1 MCRLLAFTAKGENLP
16 KTKKLINAF
25 MKASENDPYLNQIT
39 GGNSRSHND
48 GWGYALVGEWLNGGI
63 HVLHYRSIKPV
74 YEDLDGLYK
83 LVNTLERVR
92 WVTALL
98 HSRKASREYGKT
110 LNDVHPFHTVNH
122 EGIDFWVA
130 HNGSID
136 TQKLGS
142 ESSNFP
148 KTRADTLVLTLYL
161 SKFSVRRLEEKLK
174 ELLRNNVVKSALSL
188 GILIMEAGKPP
199 MLKVLNFNNY
209 EGKDE
214 VKAKYYRLYG
224 YFEKSLMA
232 IASSTVAENYG
243 MPVKPLNN
251 GDIVNLEIYSTEGN
265 TELKYARKNIL
276 DH

>member
-1 MCRLLAFTAKGENLP
+1 MCRLLAFSAKGENLP
-16 KTKKLINAF
+16 QTKNLINAF
-25 MKASENDPYLNQIT
+25 MKASENDPYLTQIT

-83 LVNTLERVR
+83 LVNTLERVK

-98 HSRKASREYGKT
+98 HSRKASKGYGKT
-110 LNDVHPFHTVNH
+110 LNDVHPFHAVNH

-130 HNGSID
+130 HNGAID
-136 TQKLGS
+136 IKKLGS
-142 ESSNFP
+142 ELSDFP
-148 KTRADTLVLTLYL
+148 ETRADTLALTIYL
-161 SKFSVRRLEEKLK
+161 SEFSIRSLEEKFR
-174 ELLRNNVVKSALSL
+174 ELLINGAVKSALSL
-188 GILIMEAGKPP
+188 GILIMEAGELPK
-199 MLKVLNFNNY
+199 LKVLNFNNY

-214 VKAKYYRLYG
+214 VKAKYYSLYG
-224 YFEKSLMA
+224 YFEKGLMA

-243 MPVKPLNN
+243 MPAKALNN
-251 GDIVNLEIYSTEGN
+251 GEIVNLEIYFMEGD
-265 TELKYARKNIL
+265 TELKYSRKNIL